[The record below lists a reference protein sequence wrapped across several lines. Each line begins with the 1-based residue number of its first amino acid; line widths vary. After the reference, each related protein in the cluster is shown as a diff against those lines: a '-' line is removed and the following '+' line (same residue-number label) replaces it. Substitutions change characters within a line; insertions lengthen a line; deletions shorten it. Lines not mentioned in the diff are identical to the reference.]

1 MDDGTGNEMHAE
13 KIRARRKNKLQIVAD
28 SQDDGNGREKI
39 EDVFGEVISDDAATF
54 DALLD
59 EVKKLKITV
68 DHIAETL
75 PRVAFKTSKEVNHA
89 ENLAIAGVCI
99 GLIVLGVLS
108 PIVFGVTLA
117 CGLIGYVLRNRFGY

>member
-1 MDDGTGNEMHAE
+1 MDDGTGNEMHAD
-13 KIRARRKNKLQIVAD
+13 KIRARRKNKLQIVTD

-39 EDVFGEVISDDAATF
+39 EDVFGEVISDDADRF

-68 DHIAETL
+68 DHIAEAL

-99 GLIVLGVLS
+99 GLIVLGVVS
-108 PIVFGVTLA
+108 PVVLGITLA
-117 CGLIGYVLRNRFGY
+117 CGLIGYALFKRFGV